1 MLTKRK
7 NDMKK
12 QILTISPLQT
22 AKIMAILW
30 FVISL
35 PFLLFMGVAMLSM
48 PDGTRGAFGGM
59 MIFMPFMYAISG
71 FLFTLIGAWV
81 YNMLTKRMGGIEYTA
96 IEVAD
101 TAI

>member
-1 MLTKRK
+1 
-7 NDMKK
+7 MKK

-22 AKIMAILW
+22 AKVVAALW

-59 MIFMPFMYAISG
+59 MIFMPVFYAISG

-81 YNMLTKRMGGIEYTA
+81 YNMLAKRIGGIEYTTTD
-96 IEVAD
+96 VAD
-101 TAI
+101 SAN

>member
-1 MLTKRK
+1 
-7 NDMKK
+7 MKK

-22 AKIMAILW
+22 AKIMAALW

-35 PFLLFMGVAMLSM
+35 PFLLFMGVAMMTM

-59 MIFMPFMYAISG
+59 MIFMPVFYAISG

-81 YNMLTKRMGGIEYTA
+81 YNMLAKRIGGIEYTSVE
-96 IEVAD
+96 ISE